1 MRSTSVAYLLWLLG
15 LVGVCGIHRFYL
27 GKWGTGI
34 LWLLTGGLLF
44 IGQLIDLVL
53 IPGIVERSNTRE
65 RLETLEHER
74 MRRAFA

>member
-1 MRSTSVAYLLWLLG
+1 MEPKQTNWSYAFWCLA

-44 IGQLIDLVL
+44 IGQFIDLFL
-53 IPGIVERSNTRE
+53 IPGIVERTNR
-65 RLETLEHER
+65 RLGRQGRLVAGP
-74 MRRAFA
+74 AF